1 MTTTSGSLVDTRRNV
16 PQGNFPSS
24 EKPDIRCRV
33 IALGIDPGSRH
44 LGWGVIRAEGNR
56 LTHVA
61 HGVIDADPALSLAPR
76 LAILDAALSVVIAR
90 FQPQVGSVETL
101 FFHRDPQAAAKLG
114 HARGVALLGL
124 ARAGV
129 EVAEYAP
136 AHVKLAVAGKGNADK
151 RQVAHMVRALLA
163 LDEPPRSDA
172 ADALALAITHCR
184 RCPLDAA
191 LAERRSARPAPLAAL
206 LAGKRRPRAAFSRA
220 R

>member
-1 MTTTSGSLVDTRRNV
+1 
-16 PQGNFPSS
+16 
-24 EKPDIRCRV
+24 V

-44 LGWGVIRAEGNR
+44 FGWGVIEAEGNR
-56 LTHVA
+56 LAHVA
-61 HGVIDADPALSLAPR
+61 HGVIDVDPALTLARR
-76 LAILDAALSVVIAR
+76 LAQIDATLGEVIAR
-90 FQPQVGSVETL
+90 YRPHVGSVETL

-136 AHVKLAVAGKGNADK
+136 AHVKRAVAGKGNADK

-163 LDEPPRSDA
+163 LEEPPRSDA

-184 RCPLDAA
+184 RGPIDDAIEA
-191 LAERRSARPAPLAAL
+191 RRSSLPPELAAL
-206 LAGKRRPRAAFSRA
+206 LGRKRRTRTGGFRRAPD
-220 R
+220 

>member
-1 MTTTSGSLVDTRRNV
+1 
-16 PQGNFPSS
+16 
-24 EKPDIRCRV
+24 V
-33 IALGIDPGSRH
+33 IALGIDPGTRH
-44 LGWGVIRAEGNR
+44 LGWGVILAEGNR

-61 HGVIDADPALSLAPR
+61 HGVIDADAALSLAER
-76 LAILDAALSVVIAR
+76 LALIDTALTAVIGQYR
-90 FQPQVGSVETL
+90 PGVGSVETL

-136 AHVKLAVAGKGNADK
+136 AHVKRAVTGKGNADK

-163 LDEPPRSDA
+163 LDAPPRSDA

-184 RCPLDAA
+184 RGPVDAA
-191 LAERRSARPAPLAAL
+191 VDARRSSALPKEL
-206 LAGKRRPRAAFSRA
+206 LALFGKRRRSR
-220 R
+220 RGVLGSRRPG